1 MKKPPK
7 FDGTQHCVAPSAAA
21 AAAYAGDSGSS
32 PAAAKLLC
40 RGCTFLDS
48 CRSYAL
54 TEDVHGVWGGL
65 TFEERHRERA
75 RLGLDEPTSIGHE
88 LDQIVAGW
96 RAAAAGTA
104 ALRSRTRRSV
114 TAA

>member
-32 PAAAKLLC
+32 PAAAKMLC
-40 RGCTFLDS
+40 HGCAFLDS

-54 TEDVHGVWGGL
+54 TCRLPLVASEPMRRPKR
-65 TFEERHRERA
+65 TFDPLGQCKARSPLERE
-75 RLGLDEPTSIGHE
+75 
-88 LDQIVAGW
+88 Q
-96 RAAAAGTA
+96 
-104 ALRSRTRRSV
+104 
-114 TAA
+114 